1 MDGEKENMNGDYKSE
16 DTDDDG
22 PIVEYFRRQGPYVQP
37 ASPIPEDWVQGRIA
51 VPLTQLTTSNQVVRM
66 VNEAAVNMIEDCI
79 LQHGYIDTR
88 YSVTVRALPRNADS
102 EPPEQVY
109 EVLDGHHR
117 VAALRALQTRNLC
130 PKEYALPV
138 TVLRGH
144 GVVGHTHE
152 HIDHVFARVFP
163 KK

>member
-1 MDGEKENMNGDYKSE
+1 MDGEKENMNCDYKSE

-22 PIVEYFRRQGPYVQP
+22 PIVEYFRRLGPYVQP
-37 ASPIPEDWVQGRIA
+37 TSPISEAWVQGRIA
-51 VPLTQLTTSNQVVRM
+51 VPLTQLSTSNQERM
-66 VNEAAVNMIEDCI
+66 VHEAEVKMFEDCI
-79 LQHGYIDTR
+79 LQNGYIDSR

-102 EPPEQVY
+102 EPAEQVY

-117 VAALRALQTRNLC
+117 VAALRALQTRNLL

-152 HIDHVFARVFP
+152 HIDHVFARLFP